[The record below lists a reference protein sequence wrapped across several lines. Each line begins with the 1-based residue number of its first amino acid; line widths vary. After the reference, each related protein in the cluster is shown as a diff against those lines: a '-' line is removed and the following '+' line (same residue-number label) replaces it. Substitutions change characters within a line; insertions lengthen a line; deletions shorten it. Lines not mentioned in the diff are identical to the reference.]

1 MTQGP
6 TANLFPSFVWVGV
19 WSTTLEYFVL
29 GDKCFVVYLMNI
41 ICVPLS
47 FQEAGLFLLVQFCL
61 LQSGLEVQ
69 HHWKNKPAS
78 CKVSGAKIRSQ
89 VLTIFVRYRRKTTKA
104 LLAHP
109 VGMAVDKTLSLPI
122 HNKKKEE
129 KRLATYRMIS
139 SKLNHLLRK
148 GYKGQGHTPSLPG
161 STGSAWW
168 CRNPG
173 TDSRETC

>member
-1 MTQGP
+1 MR
-6 TANLFPSFVWVGV
+6 S
-19 WSTTLEYFVL
+19 
-29 GDKCFVVYLMNI
+29 KCFVVYLMNI

-61 LQSGLEVQ
+61 LQRCSTTGKTSLL
-69 HHWKNKPAS
+69 P
-78 CKVSGAKIRSQ
+78 CKESGAKNKKPGVNNIHKIPQKDHKSTSCTPCGYGSGQ
-89 VLTIFVRYRRKTTKA
+89 DSFPP
-104 LLAHP
+104 HP
-109 VGMAVDKTLSLPI
+109 QL
-122 HNKKKEE
+122 KKEE

-173 TDSRETC
+173 TDSQETC